1 MSGLDAHLVGGHF
14 YVAAKARSA
23 RRRDP
28 SGFGPA
34 GTGIQRKGFALLH
47 FVPALRVH
55 RPPMVPASGPP

>member
-1 MSGLDAHLVGGHF
+1 MDAYLVGGHF

-34 GTGIQRKGFALLH
+34 GTGIPRKGFALLH
-47 FVPALRVH
+47 FVPAPCVR
-55 RPPMVPASGPP
+55 RPPMAPASGPP